1 MIPYS
6 KQDLTDR
13 DIAEVTR
20 VLKSDLIT
28 QGPEVE
34 AFEDAL
40 KDRILS

>member
-13 DIAEVTR
+13 DISEVTR

-28 QGPEVE
+28 QGPEVGL
-34 AFEDAL
+34 FEDAL
-40 KDRILS
+40 KSEF